1 MPDPASYRREL
12 LLEKQLRRLT
22 GLSGRQGL
30 RPRTKEFYRQE
41 EALQA
46 LEERGGFPSEI
57 AQCAKLACERKQGGC
72 RLQGMNAL
80 IQTGDY
86 EPSQVSLFAQEVGCK
101 GQRRF
106 LVDTF
111 ANFAF
116 AHAPPAWPLDEKPL
130 GHFYEV
136 ILENRPCWLY
146 FDLEFSKEANPSLD
160 PTVVMEA
167 FRGTLSAF
175 CQEKLGMSLDF
186 SSMVELESSTEK
198 KFSRHVIVQRLL
210 RRDAQQLNLAF
221 ANNAQAGL
229 LVDTLVRYAEA
240 HREEECIAQHLFV
253 QAPSRGDEESRC
265 TCVIDESVYSRNRSF
280 RLLFQ
285 SKFGKDRRL
294 DLDPKMEHVFFG
306 GKPHPCVALLRT
318 MASFV
323 PDGTEL
329 FQHEIIPKEYSHR
342 QLKASRM
349 SRGGSVLIRKENGT
363 MVTAHCDP
371 LVHHL
376 LRAWDEVRQLN
387 EKDFRE
393 PAAATV
399 VQSVVEMDNRY
410 ITVTLGNNHYC
421 FCKGSSHLRNHV
433 YLVVDVLQASF
444 HQKCFDP
451 DCRSFASCSF
461 AIPSWIIESMLEEP

>member
-1 MPDPASYRREL
+1 MAE
-12 LLEKQLRRLT
+12 
-22 GLSGRQGL
+22 
-30 RPRTKEFYRQE
+30 
-41 EALQA
+41 
-46 LEERGGFPSEI
+46 
-57 AQCAKLACERKQGGC
+57 CERCCSVAVRVLDSEHGVIIVYFVQCVCFMYLHVKMSICLYPCSSYTIDPWQT
-72 RLQGMNAL
+72 NA
-80 IQTGDY
+80 
-86 EPSQVSLFAQEVGCK
+86 
-101 GQRRF
+101 
-106 LVDTF
+106 
-111 ANFAF
+111 
-116 AHAPPAWPLDEKPL
+116 
-130 GHFYEV
+130 
-136 ILENRPCWLY
+136 
-146 FDLEFSKEANPSLD
+146 D
-160 PTVVMEA
+160 PE
-167 FRGTLSAF
+167 
-175 CQEKLGMSLDF
+175 
-186 SSMVELESSTEK
+186 
-198 KFSRHVIVQRLL
+198 
-210 RRDAQQLNLAF
+210 
-221 ANNAQAGL
+221 AGL

-421 FCKGSSHLRNHV
+421 FCKGSSH
-433 YLVVDVLQASF
+433 F
-444 HQKCFDP
+444 EK
-451 DCRSFASCSF
+451 SCL
-461 AIPSWIIESMLEEP
+461 PGG